1 MSSRRFGLPSIAPSS
16 AIVEFHEFGGR
27 WFVTDRWG
35 SGSGVEVKRNIR
47 KSSLGKQVRSRI
59 WAARSEWRSARSQ
72 ADEYELWAR
81 FCETE
86 AGVPVNQYRPEKR
99 IVILAGQAGIR
110 WHDAQDSPPQWQRL
124 PDRTA
129 RALGKALIKRITG
142 IEPSASSTLADPN
155 SSAATTPADPNP
167 SAPSS
172 DSARARDSASSPES
186 ASSSEATPSAA
197 PPASP
202 GTSPTADASRSPS
215 GDAPRHPA
223 GPNAQSST

>member
-35 SGSGVEVKRNIR
+35 AGSGVEVKRNIR

-142 IEPSASSTLADPN
+142 IEPSAATIPADPGAPAPFPDPPAN
-155 SSAATTPADPNP
+155 AAGSSSAGSPSAGSSSDGSSSAAG
-167 SAPSS
+167 APS
-172 DSARARDSASSPES
+172 
-186 ASSSEATPSAA
+186 PS
-197 PPASP
+197 
-202 GTSPTADASRSPS
+202 
-215 GDAPRHPA
+215 A